1 MVANATTPIQSTL
14 RAIARTVVAWFPF
27 ILLLCSGATGCQT
40 ISLPAIDPTG
50 NRLFDPNRP
59 LTFISPHD
67 PNNGYPSTAPAFQT
81 PPTPPRCVQTG
92 EKKLCQGCLSG
103 KGCILGRKQQAEE
116 MRGRCGDLLITPN
129 RLVAPVGG
137 EVVLLAGICGK
148 DDLLVTNEP
157 IEWMLAPDSV
167 GQIVEVG
174 DDAKGQRQSFWK
186 PASTPKVEKLG
197 IDFARGRTSNEPGI
211 ITKGTADR
219 SDDLP
224 IRKGQ
229 TWISLTSPSEGVSK
243 VTVLAPE
250 SDVWNKRRQTA
261 TIYWIDV
268 TWDFPLPQVIT
279 NDAPARLA
287 TKVMRS
293 EGFVA
298 AKDWIVRYRSLNPE
312 FAQFVL
318 TSTDPTRP
326 GEQLKDSVDAIV
338 DQNGIAYVYLK
349 RLDNSAS
356 GVSLPKN
363 GTALVEVEV
372 VRPQQPGENMPELSL
387 ARGNTSVTW
396 NAPEL
401 VLDALGPDI
410 GSPGQSLQYFAKVSN
425 IGGLPAEN
433 VVLTATIPNGM
444 KIDGTSYPPH
454 RQAAQALIWEIGP
467 LDARRVFEVSIQAT
481 PTTDMDARV
490 VFDLIAAPSVK
501 QQKTVPTLVQK
512 AAVSLQFAP
521 KGNVGQSP
529 VNSDVVFDC
538 ILTNNGNQAL
548 NSVRVQIDSRPG
560 LVHKESGDIRV
571 IRDFPVLR
579 PGERQFL
586 EPVFFLQQPGDYQ
599 VTASLYAMGQLLT
612 SQTATVRGFA
622 GAAPG
627 GASNP
632 SIPSTP
638 STGAPF
644 GSSTPLPGGSAPG
657 SLPSGVPNP
666 GPSTGIND
674 VLPGAGLPNGG
685 LPSGGLPGGGIP
697 SGGLPGNLPGSSL
710 PGGSLP
716 GGAAPGSGLPAAPG
730 GIGLPGSSARPAI
743 GSGVASEQRLNVS
756 VQPLVHFIK
765 QGDLVSYEL
774 RVENPL
780 QQPDQKVAI
789 SFQIPKGCKLQSVRA
804 LGLDYRLVDGTGT
817 VELTPI
823 QFFRARDAF
832 TVVIQIKHEERGVQ
846 QITASARSR
855 NQPDPVSTSIN
866 VTVQ

>member
-1 MVANATTPIQSTL
+1 MVANATSPTQPTL
-14 RAIARTVVAWFPF
+14 RALARGLVAWCPF
-27 ILLLCSGATGCQT
+27 ILALLSGATGCQT
-40 ISLPAIDPTG
+40 ISLPAIDPSG

-59 LTFISPHD
+59 LTFVSPHD

-92 EKKLCQGCLSG
+92 EKKLCKGCLSG
-103 KGCILGRKQQAEE
+103 KGCVFGKKQEAEE

-137 EVVLLAGICGK
+137 EVVLLAGICGT
-148 DDLLVTNEP
+148 DDHLVTNEP

-186 PASTPKVEKLG
+186 PASSPKVEKLG
-197 IDFARGRTSNEPGI
+197 IDFARGRTSNAPGI

-229 TWISLTSPSEGVSK
+229 TWVSLTSPSEGVSK

-268 TWDFPLPQVIT
+268 SWDFPLPQVIT

-287 TKVMRS
+287 TKVTRS

-349 RLDNSAS
+349 RLENAAS

-363 GTALVEVEV
+363 GSALVEVEV

-387 ARGNTSVTW
+387 ARGTTSVTW

-410 GSPGQSLQYFAKVSN
+410 GSPGQSLQYFVKVSN

-444 KIDGTSYPPH
+444 TIDGTSYPPH
-454 RQAAQALIWEIGP
+454 RKAAQSLIWEIGP

-490 VFDLIAAPSVK
+490 VFDLLAAPSVK
-501 QQKTVPTLVQK
+501 QQKTVPTLIQK

-521 KGNVGQSP
+521 KANMAQAP
-529 VNSDVVFDC
+529 VNGDVVFDC
-538 ILTNNGNQAL
+538 VLTNNGNQAL
-548 NSVRVQIDSRPG
+548 QSVRIQIDSRPG
-560 LVHKESGDIRV
+560 LVHKESGDVRV
-571 IRDFPVLR
+571 IRDFPILR

-586 EPVFFLQQPGDYQ
+586 EPVFFVQQPGDYP
-599 VTASLYAMGQLLT
+599 VTASLYAMGQLLA
-612 SQTATVRGFA
+612 SQTTTVRGFA
-622 GAAPG
+622 SSAPG
-627 GASNP
+627 GLANP
-632 SIPSTP
+632 NTIPGNSPP
-638 STGAPF
+638 STGP
-644 GSSTPLPGGSAPG
+644 GSVLPGGLNNGALPSAP
-657 SLPSGVPNP
+657 
-666 GPSTGIND
+666 
-674 VLPGAGLPNGG
+674 LPNGG
-685 LPSGGLPGGGIP
+685 LPSGALPGGGLPSGALPGGGLPGGGLP
-697 SGGLPGNLPGSSL
+697 SGELPSSPTPGSS
-710 PGGSLP
+710 
-716 GGAAPGSGLPAAPG
+716 APGMGLPTAPG
-730 GIGLPGSSARPAI
+730 GLGLPGSSARPAI
-743 GSGVASEQRLNVS
+743 GSGVASDERLNVS
-756 VQPLVHFIK
+756 VQPLVQLIK
-765 QGDLVSYEL
+765 QGDTVAYEL
-774 RVENPL
+774 RVENRL

-789 SFQIPKGCKLQSVRA
+789 SLQIPKECKLQSVRA
-804 LGLDYRLVDGTGT
+804 LGLDYRVVEGTGV

-823 QFFRARDAF
+823 QFFRPRDAF
-832 TVVIQIKHEERGVQ
+832 TIVFQLKHEVRGSQ
-846 QITASARSR
+846 QITVSAQSR
-855 NQPDPVSTSIN
+855 NQPEPVSSSIN
-866 VTVQ
+866 VSVQ

>member
-1 MVANATTPIQSTL
+1 MVASATTPIQPTL

-103 KGCILGRKQQAEE
+103 KGCIFGKKQQAEE

-243 VTVLAPE
+243 VTVLAPD

-261 TIYWIDV
+261 TIYWVDFHP
-268 TWDFPLPQVIT
+268 DFPLPQVIT
-279 NDAPARLA
+279 NDAPARIA
-287 TKVMRS
+287 TKVTKS

-401 VLDALGPDI
+401 VLDALGPDV

-490 VFDLIAAPSVK
+490 VFDLLAAPSVK

-521 KGNVGQSP
+521 KGNMGQAA

-571 IRDFPVLR
+571 IRDFPILR

-627 GASNP
+627 AASNP
-632 SIPSTP
+632 SIPSAP
-638 STGAPF
+638 GTGAPF
-644 GSSTPLPGGSAPG
+644 GSTTPLPSGSIPG
-657 SLPSGVPNP
+657 NLPSGAPTP

-674 VLPGAGLPNGG
+674 VLPGAGLP
-685 LPSGGLPGGGIP
+685 SGGLP

-710 PGGSLP
+710 PGNPLP

-743 GSGVASEQRLNVS
+743 GSGVAVDQRLNVS
-756 VQPLVHFIK
+756 VQPLVQFIK

-804 LGLDYRLVDGTGT
+804 LGLDYRLVEGTGT
-817 VELTPI
+817 IELTPI

-832 TVVIQIKHEERGVQ
+832 SVIIQIKHDERGPQ
-846 QITASARSR
+846 QINASVKSR
-855 NQPDPVSTSIN
+855 NQPDPVTTSIN

>member
-1 MVANATTPIQSTL
+1 MVANATSPTQPTL
-14 RAIARTVVAWFPF
+14 RAFVRAAVAWCPF
-27 ILLLCSGATGCQT
+27 ILFLLSGASGCQT
-40 ISLPAIDPTG
+40 ISLPAIDPSG

-92 EKKLCQGCLSG
+92 EKKLCKGCLAG
-103 KGCILGRKQQAEE
+103 KGCIFGKKQEAEE

-137 EVVLLAGICGK
+137 EVVLLAGICGT
-148 DDLLVTNEP
+148 DDHLVTNEP

-186 PASTPKVEKLG
+186 PASSPKVEKLG
-197 IDFARGRTSNEPGI
+197 IDFARGRTSNAPGI

-268 TWDFPLPQVIT
+268 SWDFPLPQVIT

-349 RLDNSAS
+349 RLDNAAS
-356 GVSLPKN
+356 GVSIPKN

-387 ARGNTSVTW
+387 ARGTTSVTW

-401 VLDALGPDI
+401 VLDALGPDL
-410 GSPGQSLQYFAKVSN
+410 GSPGQSLQYFVKVSN

-444 KIDGTSYPPH
+444 TIDGTSYPPH

-490 VFDLIAAPSVK
+490 VFDLLAAPSVK
-501 QQKTVPTLVQK
+501 QQKTVPTLIQK

-521 KGNVGQSP
+521 KANLAQAP

-538 ILTNNGNQAL
+538 VLTNNGNQAL
-548 NSVRVQIDSRPG
+548 QSVRIQIDSRPG
-560 LVHKESGDIRV
+560 LVHKESGDVRV

-579 PGERQFL
+579 PGERQLL
-586 EPVFFLQQPGDYQ
+586 EPVFFVQQPGDYP
-599 VTASLYAMGQLLT
+599 VTASLYAMGQLIA
-612 SQTATVRGFA
+612 SQTTTIRGFA
-622 GAAPG
+622 GTTPG
-627 GASNP
+627 GVANP
-632 SIPSTP
+632 NPLPTMPNPGSPT
-638 STGAPF
+638 
-644 GSSTPLPGGSAPG
+644 GSSTGSG
-657 SLPSGVPNP
+657 
-666 GPSTGIND
+666 D
-674 VLPGAGLPNGG
+674 VLPGGLPNGGLPGSGG
-685 LPSGGLPGGGIP
+685 LPSGGLPSGALPGGALP
-697 SGGLPGNLPGSSL
+697 GGLPSNPL
-710 PGGSLP
+710 PGGSNP
-716 GGAAPGSGLPAAPG
+716 GMGLPTAPG
-730 GIGLPGSSARPAI
+730 GLGLPGSSARPAI
-743 GSGVASEQRLNVS
+743 GSGVPSDQCLNVS
-756 VQPLVHFIK
+756 VQPLVQSIK
-765 QGDLVSYEL
+765 QGDTVSYEV
-774 RVENPL
+774 RVENRL

-789 SFQIPKGCKLQSVRA
+789 AMQIPKGCKLQSVRA
-804 LGLDYRLVDGTGT
+804 LGLDYRVVEGTGI

-823 QFFRARDAF
+823 QFFRPRDVF
-832 TVVIQIKHEERGVQ
+832 TIVVQLKHDERGSQ
-846 QITASARSR
+846 PITVTAQSR
-855 NQPDPVSTSIN
+855 NQPEPVSASIN
-866 VTVQ
+866 VSVQ

>member
-1 MVANATTPIQSTL
+1 MVASAKSPIQPTL

-27 ILLLCSGATGCQT
+27 ILLMLSGATGCHT
-40 ISLPAIDPTG
+40 LSLPAIDPSG
-50 NRLFDPNRP
+50 NRVFDPNRP
-59 LTFISPHD
+59 LTFVSPHD

-92 EKKLCQGCLSG
+92 EKKLCKGCLSG
-103 KGCILGRKQQAEE
+103 KGCIFGKKQQAEE

-268 TWDFPLPQVIT
+268 SWDFPLPQVIT

-287 TKVMRS
+287 TKVTRS

-349 RLDNSAS
+349 RLDSTTG
-356 GVSLPKN
+356 GVSISKN

-401 VLDALGPDI
+401 VLDALGPDV

-481 PTTDMDARV
+481 PTTDMDARI
-490 VFDLIAAPSVK
+490 VFDLLAAPSVK

-512 AAVSLQFAP
+512 AAVSLLFAP
-521 KGNVGQSP
+521 KANAGQAA

-538 ILTNNGNQAL
+538 VLTNNGNQAL
-548 NSVRVQIDSRPG
+548 SSVRIQIDSRPG

-571 IRDFPVLR
+571 IRDFPILR
-579 PGERQFL
+579 PGERQLL
-586 EPVFFLQQPGDYQ
+586 EPVFFLQQPGEYQ

-612 SQTATVRGFA
+612 SQTTTVRGLA

-627 GASNP
+627 PTTSPP
-632 SIPSTP
+632 SFPS
-638 STGAPF
+638 A
-644 GSSTPLPGGSAPG
+644 
-657 SLPSGVPNP
+657 
-666 GPSTGIND
+666 GIND
-674 VLPGAGLPNGG
+674 ALPSTGLPNGG
-685 LPSGGLPGGGIP
+685 FPGGGLPGGGLPGNIP
-697 SGGLPGNLPGSSL
+697 SGSPPSN
-710 PGGSLP
+710 SLP
-716 GGAAPGSGLPAAPG
+716 GGAVPGSGLPAAPG
-730 GIGLPGSSARPAI
+730 GTGLPGSSARPAI
-743 GSGVASEQRLNVS
+743 GSGVASDQRLNVS
-756 VQPLVHFIK
+756 LQPLVQFIK

-789 SFQIPKGCKLQSVRA
+789 SFQLPKGCKLHSVRA
-804 LGLDYRLVDGTGT
+804 LGLDYRLVEGTGT
-817 VELTPI
+817 IELTPI
-823 QFFRARDAF
+823 QFFRARDSF
-832 TVVIQIKHEERGVQ
+832 TAVIQIKHDERGPQ

-855 NQPDPVSTSIN
+855 NQPDPVSSSIN